1 MHCQSFPCT
10 ILAMSLTFHS
20 LGLYHMVT
28 GDLPAN
34 TKAPELDD
42 RNAAAALKADVART
56 GQDLSGGSAVTVE
69 KVGVY
74 MAYLIERGFMPR
86 PEKEGHLRLPQVK
99 LSTEQL
105 QALDG
110 IGGRGGAA

>member
-1 MHCQSFPCT
+1 
-10 ILAMSLTFHS
+10 
-20 LGLYHMVT
+20 MVT

-42 RNAAAALKADVART
+42 RNAAAALKADEART

-74 MAYLIERGFMPR
+74 MSYLIARGFMPK
-86 PEKEGHLRLPQVK
+86 PPKAGHLVLPTVS
-99 LSTEQL
+99 LSAEQTK
-105 QALDG
+105 ALEK